1 MQLTP
6 EQEAAHRAAAEQL
19 ARDKAALRAAAAREV
34 ETHKASTVIAGREH
48 WMVITV
54 PEKPVAGAPMVLY
67 FNRNQS
73 ENLKWV
79 VGPGWLGQLVGGLKP
94 VCADRGEGS
103 VSCRRELCMGRRG
116 GQGEAPGFSA
126 GRQSVRMGRCR
137 DVGLYLGF
145 AATGL

>member
-19 ARDKAALRAAAAREV
+19 ARDNAALRAAAAREV
-34 ETHKASTVIAGREH
+34 ESHNASAVIAGREH

-73 ENLKWV
+73 EKLKWV
-79 VGPGWLGQLVGGLKP
+79 VGAVGTGGGRVESSCGGQRGGN
-94 VCADRGEGS
+94 VRG
-103 VSCRRELCMGRRG
+103 RRE
-116 GQGEAPGFSA
+116 
-126 GRQSVRMGRCR
+126 V
-137 DVGLYLGF
+137 V
-145 AATGL
+145 